1 MDGLFVKVDGEKIKG
16 GDRIYYLTL
25 KKKDISCYIE
35 HEEFSEKWRIWIQ
48 KDDIFRKMGL

>member
-16 GDRIYYLTL
+16 GDKIYYLTL
-25 KKKDISCYIE
+25 KKKGISCYIA